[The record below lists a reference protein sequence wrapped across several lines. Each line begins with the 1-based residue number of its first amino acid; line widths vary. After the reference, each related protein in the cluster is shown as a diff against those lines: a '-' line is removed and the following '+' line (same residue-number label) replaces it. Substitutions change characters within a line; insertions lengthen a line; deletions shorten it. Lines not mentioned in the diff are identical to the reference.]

1 MRRTVVVRDRVGRNR
16 YVAFLVSP
24 PVGRARI
31 AAALRDGPAALTLIE
46 YDGARGLVRCP
57 HLAKDA
63 AIAFLN
69 ALLIGPARVSTTGT
83 SGTIRKARAKYLAPR
98 EQVK

>member
-1 MRRTVVVRDRVGRNR
+1 MTVRDRVGRSR
-16 YVAFLVSP
+16 YVAFRVTP
-24 PVGRARI
+24 PVDKARLL
-31 AAALRDGPAALTLIE
+31 AALRAASVPLRLVE

>member
-1 MRRTVVVRDRVGRNR
+1 VVVRDRVGRNR

-57 HLAKDA
+57 HTKKDA
-63 AIAFLN
+63 TIAFLN
-69 ALLIGPARVSTTGT
+69 ALRIGGAMVRTTGT
-83 SGTIRKARAKYLAPR
+83 SGTIRRARAKYLPPHDVRR
-98 EQVK
+98 EQPK